1 MKRCDMMTVF
11 LLFTVLNQAW
21 FKIVWEVLVS
31 DSHAEVWCYYIR
43 SVAEELINFLFFFL
57 QKLLFSTSGNA
68 LYHFPML
75 ARDFDNVR
83 FAG

>member
-1 MKRCDMMTVF
+1 MMPVF

-31 DSHAEVWCYYIR
+31 DSRAEVWCCYIR
-43 SVAEELINFLFFFL
+43 SVAEELIYFFFL

-68 LYHFPML
+68 LYHFPVL

-83 FAG
+83 LAG